1 MIIGFD
7 IVEDKLQRRTLYI
20 YIKGIKE
27 KEIFLCI
34 SLDNY

>member
-7 IVEDKLQRRTLYI
+7 IVEDKLQRRTQYI

-27 KEIFLCI
+27 KGIF
-34 SLDNY
+34 SLYFAR